1 MKSLFSLKVNS
12 SNKVRSVTL
21 EDRLVSLPG
30 GMVKIIGDMLY
41 SVSSD
46 FLNPEQIVNV
56 GTSIFS
62 PFCTVLAVFVNSS
75 EYCTITC
82 RKNKKKKPT
91 NSIMRTKAFMAR
103 SNVTSAIVRV
113 ALVLFPYLVS
123 YIGKALVTGKY

>member
-46 FLNPEQIVNV
+46 CLNPEQIVNV
-56 GTSIFS
+56 GISIVS
-62 PFCTVLAVFVNSS
+62 ACSTILDVFVNCS
-75 EYCTITC
+75 EYWITTC
-82 RKNKKKKPT
+82 QKNKKKNT
-91 NSIMRTKAFMAR
+91 INSIRRITAFMAL
-103 SNVTSAIVRV
+103 SHVNLTIVKVAIVSFSWFCN
-113 ALVLFPYLVS
+113 LLL
-123 YIGKALVTGKY
+123 GM